1 MKKKVV
7 LMALIPALAV
17 MSCTRGKEAESSV
30 PTVPLDFKVSF
41 ADTKAVFGEESDE
54 YFPVSWGTSD
64 KMKLVV
70 NNSVLDGEFSTDS
83 DGNFSATVPEANSY
97 KFGVLYPA
105 EGFKS
110 YSSGSGFNTVI
121 PPYQKCTEYS
131 PDPLAIVLAAYTD
144 ISEMPL
150 PSPISLHFNHL
161 SAYLHFKIT
170 NLNEIAE
177 DGSSIKSVTV
187 THKGTGEDDYLAD
200 RVYFKYV
207 VSKKQWEKNKNSMT
221 RSVIVETASTESIWC
236 AISPVNLQEKTLCF
250 TVTTEN
256 GYSYSKDVTFGSDDK
271 FNLKSGQ
278 VATFTVN
285 MNKSGKEAKLD
296 ELEEYELLMQNDLQ
310 TGDEI
315 LIVAANKDYD
325 YAISTAQNSYNRGQ
339 FYVDVDRDNGVI
351 VNPSAS
357 VERFTVEEAENGYYL
372 KTSEDGYLYYKSGAE
387 DNNLYTNESV
397 SSEMVW
403 KVSFSEGENGTVTD
417 IENNSKHI
425 SYNFDSSIFAA
436 YSNNDETK
444 KRCRVQIYKKKTPS
458 LSVDSEHANIGS
470 EQSYSI
476 TISSNIAWT
485 ASADNNVV
493 TLSSYSGNGPETITV
508 TPTAYSELDT
518 RDITVT
524 ITPDPRAKKLSE
536 KTVTLTQYGR
546 LWYEDWDGGLK
557 SQTPSAYL
565 TSVGKS
571 NKVLR
576 NNNDD
581 LSYSSTNGGYT
592 GGVKL
597 YDDGLV
603 FLDSESGGTTEE
615 AKNYVTS
622 EQTVMNLMINSK
634 QKDGSGVPGSFT
646 VSGIPCSNVKK
657 AKLTY
662 YSNSKMNVNRRLTS
676 ETEGLIWGEM
686 YSDKTIPN
694 SYSYGGS
701 TASKDYHV
709 ISIEID
715 LSNVQTNTFEITFP
729 NASSG
734 ANIRIT
740 QLEVKAI
747 EMR

>member
-121 PPYQKCTEYS
+121 PPYQKCTENS

-170 NLNEIAE
+170 NLSEIAKV
-177 DGSSIKSVTV
+177 GSSIKSVTV
-187 THKGTGEDDYLAD
+187 THMGTGEDDYLAD
-200 RVYFKYV
+200 RVYFKYD

-236 AISPVNLQEKTLCF
+236 AISPVNLQEQTLRF

-256 GYSYSKDVTFGSDDK
+256 GYSYSKDVTFGSQDK

-285 MNKSGKEAKLD
+285 MNKSGKEATLD
-296 ELEEYELLMQNDLQ
+296 DLEEYELLMQDNLQ
-310 TGDEI
+310 EGDVI
-315 LIVAANKDYD
+315 LIVAAKEGYD

-339 FYVDVDRDNGVI
+339 FYVDVDRVNGVI

-357 VERFTVEEAENGYYL
+357 VERFTVEKAENGYYL
-372 KTSEDGYLYYKSGAE
+372 KTSGGGYLYYKSGAE
-387 DNNLYTNESV
+387 DNNLYTNEQV
-397 SSEMVW
+397 SSDMVW
-403 KVSFSEGENGTVTD
+403 EVSFSEGNGTVTD

-485 ASADNNVV
+485 ASADNKVV

-508 TPTAYSELDT
+508 TPRAYSELDT

-524 ITPDPRAKKLSE
+524 ITPDPRAKMLSE
-536 KTVTLTQYGR
+536 RTVTLTQYGR

-634 QKDGSGVPGSFT
+634 QKNGSGVPGSFT

-662 YSNSKMNVNRRLTS
+662 YSNGQMNGNRRLTS
-676 ETEGLIWGEM
+676 GTDGLIFGE
-686 YSDKTIPN
+686 YSDEKLTN
-694 SYSYGGS
+694 TYSYGGA

-715 LSNVQTNTFEITFP
+715 LSNVKTNTFEITFP

-747 EMR
+747 EMQ